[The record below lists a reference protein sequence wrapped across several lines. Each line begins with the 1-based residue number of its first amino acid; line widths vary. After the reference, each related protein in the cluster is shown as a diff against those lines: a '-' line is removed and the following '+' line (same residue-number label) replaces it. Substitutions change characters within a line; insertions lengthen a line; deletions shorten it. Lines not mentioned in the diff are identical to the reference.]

1 MFMLAKADQIF
12 CFDKYF
18 VRTIAMLKLYLCVK
32 HKLEQI
38 NSVNLTLTLLHPWR
52 QIRQT
57 KDSNN
62 DAARIIIK
70 KENH

>member
-1 MFMLAKADQIF
+1 
-12 CFDKYF
+12 
-18 VRTIAMLKLYLCVK
+18 MLKLYLCVK

>member
-1 MFMLAKADQIF
+1 
-12 CFDKYF
+12 
-18 VRTIAMLKLYLCVK
+18 MLKLYLCVK
-32 HKLEQI
+32 HTEQI